1 LIHPII
7 ESVANDW
14 FIVFSETP
22 KVLIGGLITKVKEAI
37 IGFFETIDKEI
48 IKISPNKTISMEKFI
63 KMNDIEEKILYKI
76 EEEQKNL
83 HMGLEK
89 SMERHMKDAYRSK

>member
-1 LIHPII
+1 MIRPII

-22 KVLIGGLITKVKEAI
+22 KVLVGGLVTKVREAVI
-37 IGFFETIDKEI
+37 SFFETIDNEI
-48 IKISPNKTISMEKFI
+48 IKLSPNKKITMEKFI
-63 KMNDIEEKILYKI
+63 KMNYIEEKILYKI

-89 SMERHMKDAYRSK
+89 SMEKHMKDAYRSK

>member
-1 LIHPII
+1 MIHPII

-22 KVLIGGLITKVKEAI
+22 KVLVGGLVTKVREAVI
-37 IGFFETIDKEI
+37 SFFETIDNEI
-48 IKISPNKTISMEKFI
+48 IKLSPNKKITMEKFI

-89 SMERHMKDAYRSK
+89 SMEKHMKDAYRSK